1 MIKKL
6 TIILGFTSVMMMTSC
21 VISQSYQ
28 LTGNPIGTKTGISKL
43 SAFGVGD
50 YSIKTAANKGKI
62 DKIGAVEVT
71 VKSYFFGFQTI
82 TKVYGE

>member
-6 TIILGFTSVMMMTSC
+6 AIILGVSSVMMTSC

-28 LTGNPIGTKTGISKL
+28 LTGNPIGTKTGVSK
-43 SAFGVGD
+43 SNIFGTGD

-71 VKSYFFGFQTI
+71 VKTYVFGFQTI